1 MRMTKLS
8 KSQSSKMLGMLMGV
22 CLAWSNSSMAMPAA
36 EVVAALNQQ
45 VLRVNVKHNNGQAG
59 LGSAVVIGQDQVVT
73 NCHVVQDAH
82 EVSVTSNGVAY
93 PATALQ
99 PDWHHDVCILT
110 VPSLDLPV
118 VKMGASKQL
127 SYNTPVFTVGYPD
140 KTTQAVNTYGVVSGM
155 YPMDGSVVIQ
165 ATSAFKPGASGG
177 GVFDEAG
184 LLVGLITLKSRGQQA
199 SYYYM
204 PVEWVQA
211 ALQKPHV
218 ALGAKNASPFWATT
232 ASQRPFFMQ
241 VLQPYQS
248 KDWAS
253 LMGIAKAWVGS
264 QPDAAESWAYLA
276 IAELESK
283 AFADAEAHAL
293 KALALNADQPVAK
306 ACLAKLKAATPNLQ
320 LALYP

>member
-59 LGSAVVIGQDQVVT
+59 LGSAVVIGPDQVVT

>member
-1 MRMTKLS
+1 MHMTKLS
-8 KSQSSKMLGMLMGV
+8 KSQSSRMLGMLMGV
-22 CLAWSNSSMAMPAA
+22 CLVWSNSGMAIPAA
-36 EVVAALNQQ
+36 EVVDALNQQ

-82 EVSVTSNGVAY
+82 VVSVTSKGVVY
-93 PATALQ
+93 PVTALQ
-99 PDWHHDVCILT
+99 ADWHHDVCILT
-110 VPSLDLPV
+110 VPKLGLPE

-140 KTTQAVNTYGVVSGM
+140 KTTQAVNTHGVVTGM

-184 LLVGLITLKSRGQQA
+184 LMVGLITLKSRGQHA
-199 SYYYM
+199 SYYYL
-204 PVEWVQA
+204 PVEWVMA
-211 ALQKPHV
+211 VLQNPRV
-218 ALGAKNASPFWATT
+218 ALGTKNASPFWALIE
-232 ASQRPFFMQ
+232 SQRPFFMQ

-248 KDWAS
+248 KDWAR

-276 IAELESK
+276 IAELESN

-306 ACLAKLKAATPNLQ
+306 ACLSKLKVAMPKLQ
-320 LALYP
+320 FALYP